1 MTIYIGVCVALF
13 GLLIGSFLNV
23 CIFRIPEK
31 QSIAFPPSH
40 CMNCNHKLG
49 VLDLFPVFSW
59 LFLGGKCRY
68 CKAKISVQYPI
79 VEFINAAFYLYGFY
93 KFGLS
98 LQFVFFA
105 LLCSLLLVLTLID
118 FKYFI
123 LPNILVL
130 IVFIL
135 GILYMLL
142 VKKQYLDSLWGVLAG
157 GGFFLLLMLVTRGN
171 MGGGDIKLMAA
182 LGVWLGLKGTVM
194 TMLFAF
200 VIGALASVI
209 VLIKNGGGRKT
220 MIPFGPFISAGT
232 IISLCWCEDIIAWYL
247 SFFEYL

>member
-1 MTIYIGVCVALF
+1 MTVYIAVCTVLF

-40 CMNCNHKLG
+40 CMSCGHKLG
-49 VLDLFPVFSW
+49 VLDLFPLFSYI
-59 LFLGGKCRY
+59 FLGGKCRY
-68 CKAKISVQYPI
+68 CKARISIQYPF
-79 VEFINAAFYLYGFY
+79 VEFLNALLYLLGFY

-105 LLCSLLLVLTLID
+105 LLCSLLIVLTFID
-118 FKYFI
+118 FKYML
-123 LPNILVL
+123 LPNILVA
-130 IVFIL
+130 IVAVL

-142 VKKQYLDSLWGVLAG
+142 VKRQYLDSLWGALAG
-157 GGFFLLLMLVTRGN
+157 GGFFLLLFLVTRGN
-171 MGGGDIKLMAA
+171 MGGGDIKLMFAV
-182 LGVWLGLKGTVM
+182 GIWLGLKGTAM
-194 TMLFAF
+194 AALFAF
-200 VIGALASVI
+200 VIGAIASVA

-220 MIPFGPFISAGT
+220 KIPFGPFIALGT
-232 IISLCWCEDIIAWYL
+232 IMSLCWCNEILSWYL

>member
-1 MTIYIGVCVALF
+1 MTVYIGVCVALF

-40 CMNCNHKLG
+40 CMSCNHKLG

-68 CKAKISVQYPI
+68 CKAKISGQYPL
-79 VEFINAAFYLYGFY
+79 VEFINAVFYLLGFY

-105 LLCSLLLVLTLID
+105 LLCSLLIILTFID
-118 FKYFI
+118 FKYYI

-142 VKKQYLDSLWGVLAG
+142 VKKQYLDSLWGVLVG

-182 LGVWLGLKGTVM
+182 LGVWLGLKGTVL
-194 TMLFAF
+194 TMLAAF
-200 VIGALASVI
+200 VIGAAASVV
-209 VLIKNGGGRKT
+209 VLAKNGGGRKT
-220 MIPFGPFISAGT
+220 MMPFGPFISVGT
-232 IISLCWCEDIIAWYL
+232 IISLCLCEDIIAWYL

>member
-1 MTIYIGVCVALF
+1 MTIYIGICAALF

-23 CIFRIPEK
+23 CIYRIPEK

-40 CMNCNHKLG
+40 CMSCNHKLG

-59 LFLGGKCRY
+59 LFLGGRCRY
-68 CKAKISVQYPI
+68 CKTKISVQYPLI
-79 VEFINAAFYLYGFY
+79 ELANALFYVFGFY
-93 KFGLS
+93 KFGLCP
-98 LQFVFFA
+98 QFVFFA
-105 LLCSLLLVLTLID
+105 LLCSLLLALTLID

-123 LPNILVL
+123 LPNVLVAAVL
-130 IVFIL
+130 VL
-135 GILYMLL
+135 GILYMIL

-182 LGVWLGLKGTVM
+182 LGVWLGLKGSVM

-200 VIGALASVI
+200 VIGAVASVF
-209 VLIKNGGGRKT
+209 VLIKKHGGRKT
-220 MIPFGPFISAGT
+220 MMPFGPFISIGAV
-232 IISLCWCEDIIAWYL
+232 IAFCWCEDIIAWYL